1 MEGKMME
8 EYPLSDL
15 VINGVSGAAGGT
27 YENVR
32 IEGVGKVSGTIVARR
47 FNGNGHIRLKADITA
62 DELECN
68 GTMNV
73 KGNMKFGN
81 MKADGLLTIG
91 GAVSGESCELNG
103 MMSIKGDCELEHF
116 TGNGGFTVGGLLS
129 AGQLDFCLQGQGK
142 ASEIGVESLVIR
154 QANNGMWN
162 KLFSGIIP
170 KLKPELRVGVIE
182 GDYIDIEY
190 TNADIVRG
198 NVVIIGQGCSI
209 GRVEYRS
216 KLSVHPG
223 ATIMKEEK
231 VND

>member
-81 MKADGLLTIG
+81 MKVDGLLTIG
-91 GAVSGESCELNG
+91 GGVSGESCELNG

-116 TGNGGFTVGGLLS
+116 TGKGGLH
-129 AGQLDFCLQGQGK
+129 GW
-142 ASEIGVESLVIR
+142 R
-154 QANNGMWN
+154 
-162 KLFSGIIP
+162 
-170 KLKPELRVGVIE
+170 
-182 GDYIDIEY
+182 
-190 TNADIVRG
+190 IVQCG
-198 NVVIIGQGCSI
+198 SI
-209 GRVEYRS
+209 GLLPAGTGES
-216 KLSVHPG
+216 K
-223 ATIMKEEK
+223 
-231 VND
+231 